1 MVKYS
6 KISQKEETKM
16 NIKTLQTNNFQG
28 LKGVQEFDF
37 GKITALAQPNGS
49 GKTSLINALRYGLTG
64 VEPSGDMITKGSVS
78 TAVRVTFD
86 SGSSFLRQK
95 FAEKGK
101 NAKYYVGNSQTTL
114 SKLNDFISHEMG
126 GVDINTAKFISSGEL
141 LTSMTSQQFG
151 EMLLQ
156 YLPEAMTTNTVLE
169 RFPGANKEQQKI
181 IKECLPDGE
190 FGVDALNDFHKLL
203 VERRKMIK
211 QALAQKEAV
220 LASLGTEAPVFTVEQ
235 LNEEIQK
242 LLKKRDELVKLDANM
257 RYYTNIENQIK
268 QRDAQ
273 VAAIDQQIQ
282 QLQAMPLDMNEV
294 QLIEEQM
301 KDIQKQLE
309 SIQSVMAAFVKIK
322 TALDKAA
329 EKLSGADKE
338 ELLEASKEV
347 SPMYSSQR
355 DLLLSVGEKLKGL
368 AQRRVDAQKR
378 AEENRAN
385 QLAEKTTL
393 KNQLLAQ
400 ELVLPDKPEA
410 SGSMQELDQ
419 HLAKLQN
426 LIPVV
431 ENWSKKDQIANQIT
445 EYTKKHSD
453 YDGLVLAFSPK
464 GEVKEAITSYY
475 MDEFAEPC
483 NVKAK
488 KLFNGMSLKF
498 VTDKGVKVL
507 TDPNGS
513 GEYLE
518 FSSLSG
524 GEQASVMFLLVNML
538 STLSGMGIIIL
549 DELSVLDDEVFANLI
564 KVLVENQDE
573 YDMCL
578 LASVDHV
585 DTLATLN
592 KYNIPILSV
601 NGGMPKSTA
610 KSKKDESQKTTV
622 STTREEVVTEED
634 DVAVAPNFDSV
645 DENLV
650 DLKLEEDNQI
660 DNPATTEID
669 KSKQLGDLKSLMEKT
684 AIKSADKR
692 FVPEDDNDL
701 DEGLSKI
708 DVSLEDEQSVEP
720 VKEDKLKTL
729 GLGKGKSSQIVGYI
743 IEHADDNHIFNGT
756 AKDISDTLNIS
767 QPTVGKVLKLM
778 QEADL
783 IISLKRGA
791 WELSEG
797 LLS

>member
-1 MVKYS
+1 
-6 KISQKEETKM
+6 M

-49 GKTSLINALRYGLTG
+49 GKTSLINALRFGLTG
-64 VEPSGDMITKGSVS
+64 VEPSGDMITKGSPS

-156 YLPEAMTTNTVLE
+156 YLPEAMTTKTVLE
-169 RFPGANKEQQKI
+169 RFPSANEEQQKI

-203 VERRKMIK
+203 TERRKMIK

-220 LASLGTEAPVFTVEQ
+220 LASLGTEAPAFTVEQ

-282 QLQAMPLDMNEV
+282 QLQATPLDTNEV

-322 TALDKAA
+322 TALSKAA
-329 EKLSGADKE
+329 EKLSGDDKE

-347 SPMYSSQR
+347 APMYSSQR
-355 DLLLSVGEKLKGL
+355 DLLLNVGEKLKGL
-368 AQRRVDAQKR
+368 AQRKIDAQKR

-385 QLAEKTTL
+385 QLAEKTNL

-400 ELVLPDKPEA
+400 ELVLPEKPEVN
-410 SGSMQELDQ
+410 GSMQELDQ
-419 HLAKLQN
+419 QLAKLQN

-445 EYTKKHSD
+445 EYTKKYSD

-483 NVKAK
+483 NAKAK
-488 KLFNGMSLKF
+488 KLFNGMTLKF

-513 GEYLE
+513 GEFLE

-564 KVLVENQDE
+564 KVLVENKEE

-601 NGGMPKSTA
+601 NGGTPKAT
-610 KSKKDESQKTTV
+610 SKTKEDKSQKETV
-622 STTREEVVTEED
+622 STVREEVVVENKS
-634 DVAVAPNFDSV
+634 DVAVDPNFYSV
-645 DENLV
+645 DDTLA
-650 DLKLEEDNQI
+650 DFQPEESVQI
-660 DNPATTEID
+660 DTPTAEEID
-669 KSKQLGDLKSLMEKT
+669 KSKQLTDLKSLMEQI
-684 AIKSADKR
+684 AIESADMR
-692 FVPEDDNDL
+692 FIPEDNEL
-701 DEGLSKI
+701 DEELSKI
-708 DVSLEDEQSVEP
+708 DISLEDEQSAEL

-729 GLGKGKSSQIVGYI
+729 GLGKGKSAQIVGYI
-743 IEHADDNHIFNGT
+743 VENADDDHIFNGT

-783 IISLKRGA
+783 LISLKRGA
-791 WELSEG
+791 WKLSED
-797 LLS
+797 LLG

>member
-1 MVKYS
+1 
-6 KISQKEETKM
+6 M
-16 NIKTLQTNNFQG
+16 NIKTLQTSNFQG

-49 GKTSLINALRYGLTG
+49 GKTSLINALRFGLTG
-64 VEPSGDMITKGSVS
+64 VEPSGDMITKGSAS
-78 TAVRVTFD
+78 TVVRVTFD

-114 SKLNDFISHEMG
+114 TKLNDFISHEMG

-220 LASLGTEAPVFTVEQ
+220 LASLGTEAPAFTVEQ

-282 QLQAMPLDMNEV
+282 QLQATPLDMNEV

-355 DLLLSVGEKLKGL
+355 DLLLNVGEKLKGL

-385 QLAEKTTL
+385 QLAEKTNL

-400 ELVLPDKPEA
+400 ELVLPEKPEA

-419 HLAKLQN
+419 QLAKLQN

-585 DTLATLN
+585 DTLATFN

-601 NGGMPKSTA
+601 NGGTPKHVVKT
-610 KSKKDESQKTTV
+610 KEDKEQKATV
-622 STTREEVVTEED
+622 STTHEEVVAEDKD
-634 DVAVAPNFDSV
+634 DVAIDPNFDSV

-650 DLKLEEDNQI
+650 DFKPEEDSQI
-660 DNPATTEID
+660 DTPVTVETD
-669 KSKQLGDLKSLMEKT
+669 KSKRLDDLKSLMEKT
-684 AIKSADKR
+684 AIESADMR
-692 FVPEDDNDL
+692 FVPEDNEL
-701 DEGLSKI
+701 DEELSKV
-708 DVSLEDEQSVEP
+708 DVSLEDEQSDEP
-720 VKEDKLKTL
+720 VREDKLKTL
-729 GLGKGKSSQIVGYI
+729 GLGKGKSAQIVGYI
-743 IEHADDNHIFNGT
+743 IENANDNHIFNGT

-791 WELSEG
+791 WELSED
-797 LLS
+797 LLD